1 MIGPG
6 PSHRMADVSWPA
18 SDAPQLLLREASV
31 KTSPIRP
38 CRLRQPVYPSLAEV
52 IVDRVTLTIVAAMAL
67 MFIAQGLR
75 ALHHAGWW

>member
-1 MIGPG
+1 MSTTDLPARER
-6 PSHRMADVSWPA
+6 PADVAP
-18 SDAPQLLLREASV
+18 PQLLMREASV

-75 ALHHAGWW
+75 ALHHAGWF

>member
-1 MIGPG
+1 VSTTDLPARER
-6 PSHRMADVSWPA
+6 PADVAP
-18 SDAPQLLLREASV
+18 PQLLMREASV

-75 ALHHAGWW
+75 ALHHAGWF